1 MSTPKDRITL
11 VTNHLKSSSSLPR
24 LHGKVCIIT
33 GAGSERGIGIAT
45 AWLFAKNGAKAIYLI
60 DYCDEFLPKLAKDI
74 EEIYGKVTTVVARK
88 LDAADEQSVIS
99 IVNDAI
105 ERFGRLDV
113 FFANAGIGTS
123 SQRLESSRVFLAI
136 KFASE
141 AMKKTGNDKKSSS
154 GSIITTSSVAG
165 LRFGAGPMDYS
176 ASKAAVISLTQAGAC
191 ELAGTN
197 IRVNSICPGLIET
210 NMSKPIFDVAR
221 KRGTIN
227 KVGQLNPLRRY
238 GHSEEIANVAL
249 FLASDESSYINGQ
262 AIPVCG
268 GLSASLP
275 VVMR

>member
-45 AWLFAKNGAKAIYLI
+45 AWLFAKN

-74 EEIYGKVTTVVARK
+74 EETYGKVTTVVARK

-123 SQRLESSRVFLAI
+123 SQKLESSRVFLAI